1 MRINNGMTNTE
12 VVAFINDY
20 VEEYTQMSA
29 HSRSTLK
36 QLLEEMAVDADAKKD
51 AEKEIQDLKNEI
63 EDLGYEIINQANLND
78 L

>member
-1 MRINNGMTNTE
+1 MTNTE

-20 VEEYTQMSA
+20 MEEYTPMSE

-36 QLLEEMAVDADAKKD
+36 QLLEEMAADADARQD

-63 EDLGYEIINQANLND
+63 KHLGYEIIDQANLND

>member
-1 MRINNGMTNTE
+1 MRVNNGMTNTE

-20 VEEYTQMSA
+20 MEEHTQMSA

-36 QLLEEMAVDADAKKD
+36 QLLEEMAVDADAKKE

>member
-1 MRINNGMTNTE
+1 MRVNNGMTNTE
-12 VVAFINDY
+12 VVTFINDY
-20 VEEYTQMSA
+20 VEEYTRMSA

-51 AEKEIQDLKNEI
+51 AEKEIQDLKSEI